1 MSASALKTLELAEDR
16 PLSRVELREPVAV
29 ALAPPRAESH
39 AWLGKLADYIEL
51 TKPKISI
58 LVLVTVAVAMF
69 AGSWGPPAPWL
80 LLHTLV
86 GTALVAASASA
97 LNQRLEL
104 RSDAAMDRT
113 ADRPLPAGRLSD
125 REAVAFGVVSIV
137 LGLVYLAMAVNALS
151 AALGAV
157 TWLLYVAVY
166 TPLKRITPLNTVV
179 GAVAGALP
187 TLIGWAAVGGSFA
200 LGTTGGLT
208 AATLF
213 LIVYLWQF
221 PHFMAIA
228 WIYRRQYAKAGLKM
242 LTVVDPSG
250 WRAGMQAIVAA
261 LALLPVSLAPVTLFA
276 GPVYFAV
283 AAALSFLYFVFSVQF
298 CLNRDEPSARR
309 LLRVSLVYLPALLL
323 LFVLIPRI

>member
-1 MSASALKTLELAEDR
+1 MSTSALETLELAEDR
-16 PLSRVELREPVAV
+16 PLGRVERPEPAIVL
-29 ALAPPRAESH
+29 LAPPRTKSH
-39 AWLGKLADYIEL
+39 VWLGKLTDYVEL

-86 GTALVAASASA
+86 GTALVAGSASA
-97 LNQRLEL
+97 LNQRLE
-104 RSDAAMDRT
+104 RHSDAAMDRT
-113 ADRPLPAGRLSD
+113 ATRPLPAGRLSD
-125 REAVAFGVVSIV
+125 REAVAFGVITIIF
-137 LGLVYLAMAVNALS
+137 GLVYLVTAVNAL
-151 AALGAV
+151 AAAIGGV
-157 TWLLYVAVY
+157 TWFLYVVVY
-166 TPLKRITPLNTVV
+166 TPLKRVTPLNTVV

-187 TLIGWAAVGGSFA
+187 VLIGWAAVGGSFA
-200 LGTTGGLT
+200 WNSTGGLT

-213 LIVYLWQF
+213 LTVYLWQF

-228 WIYRRQYAKAGLKM
+228 WIYRWQYESAGLKM

-250 WRAGMQAIVAA
+250 WRAGMQAIVAS
-261 LALLPVSLAPVTLFA
+261 LVLLPVSLAPVTLFA
-276 GPVYFAV
+276 GPIYFAA
-283 AAALSFLYFVFSVQF
+283 AAALGFVYFVFSVQF

-309 LLRVSLVYLPALLL
+309 LLRVSLVYLPTLLL